1 MKRPFLVSALFL
13 GVLVGQP
20 AVLRGQPLS
29 PVGSWQ
35 VTILGTDKGTA
46 MMTFSNDFTVS
57 GYGITRRQLGFFT
70 LAGTWRF
77 NKKGDVV
84 VAYVQTL
91 DNVGTGFTFTA
102 HLLRAGKFRAKG
114 VSTNHGR
121 FHFTGEQPQDLPDL
135 SGPWTAVVHRSGKTL
150 IEQYTITPA
159 TNFPAVFDITGQGL
173 SDTASFTLTG
183 AIIATSHNQLN
194 ASIDRTFTTVTQ
206 RSSLS
211 GTLKPAKPQMRLTG
225 VDDTGAHLTEKATQ

>member
-1 MKRPFLVSALFL
+1 MKRS
-13 GVLVGQP
+13 VLVCALILGALVVPP
-20 AVLRGQPLS
+20 AVVRGQTLS

-57 GYGITRRQLGFFT
+57 GYGITRRQFGLFT
-70 LAGTWRF
+70 LAGTWNF

-102 HLLRAGKFRAKG
+102 HLLPTGKFRANG
-114 VSTNHGR
+114 VSNNHSR
-121 FHFTGEQPQDLPDL
+121 FHFRGEQPLEFPNV
-135 SGPWTAVVHRSGKTL
+135 SGDWTAVVHRAGKTL
-150 IEQYTITPA
+150 IEQYTITA
-159 TNFPAVFDITGQGL
+159 TNVPALFNITGQGL
-173 SDTASFTLTG
+173 SDTASFTLIG
-183 AIIATSHNQLN
+183 AIIANSHNQIN
-194 ASIDRTFTTVTQ
+194 ASIDRTFGTGTQ
-206 RSSLS
+206 SSSLS
-211 GTLKPAKPQMRLTG
+211 GPLKPAKSLMRLTG